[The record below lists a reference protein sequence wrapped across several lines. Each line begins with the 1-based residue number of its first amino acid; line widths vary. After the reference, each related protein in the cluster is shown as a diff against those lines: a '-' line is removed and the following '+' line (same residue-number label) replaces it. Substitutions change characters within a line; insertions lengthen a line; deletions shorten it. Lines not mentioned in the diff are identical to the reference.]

1 MKLESLVIGI
11 AGIFLGLVAG
21 WLIGSRQAPAPPPP
35 AAQQANPAPS
45 GTARPPAPALDE
57 AEVARYKELA
67 NRDAANATPR
77 VQLGNLYFDAE
88 RYDEAI
94 AWYQK
99 ALELDPTNADV
110 STDLGVS
117 YYYTNQPDR
126 ALAQFKR
133 SLELDP
139 GHTKTMLNE
148 GIVLAFGKQDLE
160 GAALVWQRVVDL
172 APESREAQAA
182 RRALES
188 LQAAHPA
195 VGATAPPPGSSP
207 GSN

>member
-1 MKLESLVIGI
+1 MKLESMVFAV
-11 AGIFLGLVAG
+11 AGMFLGLIAG
-21 WLIGSRQAPAPPPP
+21 WVIGSHHGVQRPSAPAPQV
-35 AAQQANPAPS
+35 AAPAPA
-45 GTARPPAPALDE
+45 GTPSPAPALDT
-57 AEVARYKELA
+57 AEVARYQALA
-67 NRDAANATPR
+67 ERDTSNATPR
-77 VQLGNLYFDAE
+77 IQLGNLYFDAE

-126 ALAQFKR
+126 ALTQFKR
-133 SLELDP
+133 SLEIDP
-139 GHTKTMLNE
+139 RHTKTMLNE

-160 GAALVWQRVVDL
+160 AAAKAWQRVVEL
-172 APESREAQAA
+172 APDSAEGQAA

-188 LQAAHPA
+188 MKAAHPNLS
-195 VGATAPPPGSSP
+195 ATAPPAGTD
-207 GSN
+207 

>member
-21 WLIGSRQAPAPPPP
+21 WLIGSRQAPATPRP
-35 AAQQANPAPS
+35 AAQQASPAPS
-45 GTARPPAPALDE
+45 ATSRPPTPPLDE
-57 AEVARYKELA
+57 AQVARYKELA
-67 NRDAANATPR
+67 ERDAANATPR

-160 GAALVWQRVVDL
+160 RAAVAWQRVVDL
-172 APESREAQAA
+172 APDSREAQAA

-188 LQAAHPA
+188 LQAAHPSVA
-195 VGATAPPPGSSP
+195 PTAPPAGSSP